1 MTPYDRTHLSRN
13 RTAGAFPFP
22 ELRACIDYAITE
34 FAGEFRDALLRS
46 ERVGDKRNHERNLD
60 ERNEL
65 GQAFYMLLSSCIR
78 ADHAPQLVPIVGA
91 YSTRRQCNEVVR
103 YLTHA
108 ADYAEML
115 EDEPGNDRARIAL
128 QHSLDSAYSYMVAL
142 CTLDFEWP
150 VDGVVDAAC
159 TKFERKWAPWALEPA
174 TVQEGVQ

>member
-60 ERNEL
+60 EQSEL
-65 GQAFYMLLSSCIR
+65 GQAFYMLLSACIR
-78 ADHAPQLVPIVGA
+78 ADHAPLLVPVVGT
-91 YSTRRQCNEVVR
+91 YSMRRECNEITR

-108 ADYAEML
+108 ADHAEAMAGDSPRYDAHEML
-115 EDEPGNDRARIAL
+115 CR
-128 QHSLDSAYSYMVAL
+128 HLDHAYSYMVHL
-142 CTLDFEWP
+142 CVHWYGLAVPD
-150 VDGVVDAAC
+150 VVEDACA
-159 TKFERKWAPWALEPA
+159 KFERKYAAVE
-174 TVQEGVQ
+174 EGAA